1 MSLQYVVYDYWE
13 YGYAEGDAI
22 LEFGSA
28 SVSAQ
33 ATVTSGGIRIKT
45 GSGSVTGNAA
55 VSAQGGIL
63 RFANASVNANA
74 IVTADGIRVQTGIAS
89 ITGAA
94 TVSAL
99 GGVVYSGF
107 GAITGVASVSASPNA
122 ILAGNAAITGSASIT
137 VNGIIIGDE
146 WVDAIPGTNT
156 WAQVEEITN
165 TWTPVVSGSNFW
177 VNSRFFDPY
186 VEIDY
191 WEDNY
196 ADDRYD
202 YWVKESSTQD
212 NWTRQ

>member
-28 SVSAQ
+28 SITAD
-33 ATVTSGGIRIKT
+33 
-45 GSGSVTGNAA
+45 AA
-55 VSAQGGIL
+55 VSA
-63 RFANASVNANA
+63 FATRTKFFSGSVAGFA
-74 IVTADGIRVQTGIAS
+74 TVTANGSRVLVSSAS
-89 ITGAA
+89 ITGNAQVSTSANRVRLGSGSIDGLA

-107 GAITGVASVSASPNA
+107 GAITGEASVSAYPNA
-122 ILAGNAAITGSASIT
+122 IWAGNAYIDVVTICSATGQ
-137 VNGIIIGDE
+137 IIGDE
-146 WVDAIPGTNT
+146 WSDLIPGINT
-156 WAQVEEITN
+156 WSQVSEAIN
-165 TWTPVVSGSNFW
+165 TWTPAVIGSNVW
-177 VNSRFFDPY
+177 VNDRFFDPY

-191 WEDNY
+191 WEDGY